1 MAREAVRFE
10 TAVTVA
16 PVTLP
21 AHASLLTGTYP
32 PAHGVRDNQI
42 FSLAPETATYT
53 AWLKARGYATGA
65 FVSAIVL
72 DHRYGLNNGFDT
84 YDDEM
89 SGASERSARE
99 TLDRAERWVGSARQ
113 PFFLW
118 VHLFEPHAPYVAGSY
133 AAEVTAVD
141 SELDR
146 FFNALR
152 GRGIWDDL
160 VVSVTSDH
168 GESLGEHGESTH
180 GYFVYDSTVRIPW
193 ILKAP
198 GVKARQFAHQV
209 RIVDV
214 LPTMIALSRV
224 AAAGRIAASRRRM
237 A

>member
-1 MAREAVRFE
+1 M
-10 TAVTVA
+10 
-16 PVTLP
+16 
-21 AHASLLTGTYP
+21 
-32 PAHGVRDNQI
+32 
-42 FSLAPETATYT
+42 
-53 AWLKARGYATGA
+53 
-65 FVSAIVL
+65 
-72 DHRYGLNNGFDT
+72 
-84 YDDEM
+84 
-89 SGASERSARE
+89 
-99 TLDRAERWVGSARQ
+99 
-113 PFFLW
+113 
-118 VHLFEPHAPYVAGSY
+118 HLFEPHAPYVAGSY

-141 SELDR
+141 GELDR

-152 GRGIWDDL
+152 GRGMWDDL

-214 LPTMIALSRV
+214 LPTMIALVACRGSRGSS
-224 AAAGRIAASRRRM
+224 AGRAST